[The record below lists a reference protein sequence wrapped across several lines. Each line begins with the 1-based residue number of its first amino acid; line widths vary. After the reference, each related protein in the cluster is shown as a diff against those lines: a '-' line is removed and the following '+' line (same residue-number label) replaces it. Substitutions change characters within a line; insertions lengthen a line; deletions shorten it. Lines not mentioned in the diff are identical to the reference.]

1 MTKEELSQLYWL
13 NREIEEDKRKLAE
26 LETAAEGGAAKI
38 TGMPHVSGN
47 GRSLEN
53 YAVLIAEQRELID
66 TKIRQTI
73 ILYNRLNRYIA
84 AVPDSFMRLILTFRY
99 VNGMSWLQVA
109 MRIGGGNTPDSVR
122 KADDRFLKKN

>member
-1 MTKEELSQLYWL
+1 MTKRKLSQLYWL
-13 NREIEEDKRKLAE
+13 SREIEEDKRKLAE

-73 ILYNRLNRYIA
+73 ILYNRINRYIA
-84 AVPDSFMRLILTFRY
+84 TVPDSLMRQILTLRY
-99 VNGMSWLQVA
+99 VNGMSWVQVA
-109 MRIGGGNTPDSVR
+109 MSIGGGNTADSVR
-122 KADDRFLKKN
+122 MAHDRFLRKN